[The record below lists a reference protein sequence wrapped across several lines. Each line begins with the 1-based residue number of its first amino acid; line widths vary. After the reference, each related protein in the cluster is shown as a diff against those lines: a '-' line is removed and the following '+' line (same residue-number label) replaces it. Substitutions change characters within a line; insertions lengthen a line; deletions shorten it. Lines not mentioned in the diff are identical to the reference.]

1 MIRRVIYVYSFMM
14 LFLLIAALG
23 TASAAL
29 GHSAYTEAVGRQSTY
44 TLQAAV
50 SRGTI
55 YDRNLQPL
63 TNAQEKYIAAVV
75 PSVET
80 LSRINAITDDDKRDE
95 LRTALENGKPF
106 TVEVNSP
113 VSTDGIQTFT
123 VAERYSAQQPASNLI
138 GYLQNGTTGVSGL
151 EKSFNSILSADQGKI
166 KVTFTVDAI
175 GQVIHSGALQTE
187 NTYKSTAAGIALTID
202 REIQTALE
210 TACAEIHKGAAV
222 ILECATGQIMAL
234 ASFPALDPNHLE
246 SSLNDTDAPFI
257 NRALTAYAP
266 GSIFKLISAAAALE
280 SGTDYRKTYVCA
292 GTLAVDGMDFAC
304 YDHIAHGEINMH
316 TAIRQ
321 SCNGYFIQLVAE
333 IGAERV
339 LAMAEALGIG
349 QEIELA
355 EGLSAA
361 KGTLSSA
368 GELQNP
374 RAAANFSFGQGE
386 TTLTPLHAAAYI
398 NAIAAGGIYVTP
410 QVYWGTVDEDRN
422 VSGFPQYES
431 RKVMEATTANRL
443 RAYMEST
450 ARFGTAKKGAPENC
464 TAGIKT
470 GTAQTGVHDENGEEI
485 LNYWYA
491 GYICDGDDIPAYTVV
506 IMEESSSESNVPA
519 AFKKITET
527 LVDFI

>member
-1 MIRRVIYVYSFMM
+1 MTRRVIYVYAFMM
-14 LFLLIAALG
+14 FFLLIATLG

-29 GHSAYTEAVGRQSTY
+29 GNSTYTEAVGRQSTY

-63 TNAQEKYIAAVV
+63 TNADEKYIAAVV
-75 PSVET
+75 PSVES
-80 LSRINAITDDDKRDE
+80 LSRINAITDAQRRDE
-95 LRTALENGKPF
+95 IRMALENGKPF

-113 VSTDGIQTFT
+113 VSTDGIRTFT
-123 VAERYSAQQPASNLI
+123 VVERYSEQQPASNLI
-138 GYLQNGTTGVSGL
+138 GYLQNGTTGVSGV
-151 EKSFNSILSADQGKI
+151 EKSFDSILSADQGRI
-166 KVTFTVDAI
+166 RVTFTVDAI
-175 GQVIHSGALQTE
+175 GQVIHGGDLQVE
-187 NTYKSTAAGIALTID
+187 NTYETTAAGIALTID
-202 REIQTALE
+202 RDIQTALE
-210 TACAEIHKGAAV
+210 TACREIDKGAAV
-222 ILECATGQIMAL
+222 ILECSSGQILAM

-246 SSLNDTDAPFI
+246 ASLSDTDAPFI

-266 GSIFKLISAAAALE
+266 GSIFKLISAAAGLE
-280 SGTDYRKTYVCA
+280 GGADYRKTYTCTGA
-292 GTLAVDGMDFAC
+292 LAVDGMDFAC
-304 YDHIAHGEINMH
+304 YDHIAHGEVNMH

-339 LAMAEALGIG
+339 LSMAETLGLG
-349 QEIELA
+349 QDIRLA

-361 KGTLSSA
+361 AGTLPA
-368 GELQNP
+368 KQELLNP

-386 TTLTPLHAAAYI
+386 TVLTPLHAAAYI

-410 QVYWGTVDEDRN
+410 QLYLGTVDETRN
-422 VSGFPQYES
+422 VSGVPQYES

-450 ARFGTAKKGAPENC
+450 ARFGTAQKGAPENC
-464 TAGIKT
+464 IAGIKT

-485 LNYWYA
+485 HNYWYA
-491 GYICDGDDIPAYTVV
+491 GYICDSDEVPVYTVV
-506 IMEESSSESNVPA
+506 IMEESSSESQVPA

-527 LVDFI
+527 LADFI